1 MADPVSHLSS
11 VWSCATDLQIERGV
25 GAHVI
30 DVNGIEYLDF
40 TAGLGAAST
49 GYAHPKITKA
59 IADQAARIMHA
70 QINVY
75 RHDLLAPLAA
85 KLAEITP
92 AHIDTFYFGS
102 TSDEIVEAAVKLA
115 KHATDRRN
123 VVVFDGAFHGRTH
136 YTLAMSSSR
145 AIDRSGYGPLPGGVF
160 VAPFPDPHAS
170 DQEEEVS
177 RALHGLERLMST
189 QVAADKV
196 AAIVIEPV
204 IGERGYIP
212 TPQDFIAG
220 VADICE
226 RNGILL
232 VADET
237 QSGFGRTGKMFA
249 VEALGIQPDI
259 ICMAKGMASGFPFAA
274 LGTGRDLDDRWIT
287 GSHSGSSN
295 GNPLGCAAALAT
307 IEVLE
312 EPGFLDNVKARGDQL
327 IDAFREMQQLDQAL
341 LHVRGRGLM
350 VATEFDSAERATAVV
365 EHCLRESRMI
375 LMLAGTRRRTIRW
388 SPPLIV
394 TSADIDE
401 ATSAFAAAI
410 RATG

>member
-1 MADPVSHLSS
+1 MADHVSHVSS

-25 GAHVI
+25 GPRVI
-30 DVNGIEYLDF
+30 DVDGVEYLDF
-40 TAGLGAAST
+40 SAGLGAAST
-49 GYAHPKITKA
+49 GYAHPKITAA
-59 IADQAARIMHA
+59 IADQAARIVHA
-70 QINVY
+70 QVNVY
-75 RHDLLAPLAA
+75 RHDLLEPLAT
-85 KLAEITP
+85 KLASITP
-92 AHIDTFYFGS
+92 EHIDTFYFGS
-102 TSDEIVEAAVKLA
+102 TSDEIVESAVKLA
-115 KHATDRRN
+115 KHATERRN

-170 DQEEEVS
+170 DQEAEVS
-177 RALHGLERLMST
+177 RALHGLDRLMNT

-212 TPQDFIAG
+212 TPSGFIAG
-220 VADICE
+220 VAERCE

-249 VEALGIQPDI
+249 VESLEVEPDI
-259 ICMAKGMASGFPFAA
+259 ICMAKGVASGFPFAA
-274 LGTGRDLDDRWIT
+274 LGTRRELDERWIT

-307 IEVLE
+307 IGILE
-312 EPGFLDNVKARGDQL
+312 EPGFLENVKARGEQL
-327 IDAFREMQQLDQAL
+327 IDALRQMQQLDQAL

-350 VATEFDSAERATAVV
+350 VATEFDSAERAQAVV
-365 EHCLRESRMI
+365 DHCLHESRVI
-375 LMLAGTRRRTIRW
+375 LMIAGTRRRTIRW

-401 ATSAFAAAI
+401 ATSAFSAAI